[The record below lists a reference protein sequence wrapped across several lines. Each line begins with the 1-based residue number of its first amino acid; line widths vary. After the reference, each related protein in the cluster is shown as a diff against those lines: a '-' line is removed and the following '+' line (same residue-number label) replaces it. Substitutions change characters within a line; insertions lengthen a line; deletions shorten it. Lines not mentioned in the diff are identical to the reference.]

1 MLKPEYSK
9 RFKKDIKR
17 YQYKQDVIDDLND
30 VIQRLL
36 KKKKLSE
43 QHFDHSLGGNYVG
56 HRECHIKPDILLI
69 YKVYEDIL
77 ALERL
82 GSHSELF

>member
-1 MLKPEYSK
+1 MLKPEYST

-17 YQYKQDVIDDLND
+17 YLHKQDVIDKLNE
-30 VIQRLL
+30 VIKLL
-36 KKKKLSE
+36 LNKKKLPDKHS
-43 QHFDHSLGGNYVG
+43 DHLLKGDYVG

-69 YKVYEDIL
+69 YKVHDNIL
-77 ALERL
+77 AMERL